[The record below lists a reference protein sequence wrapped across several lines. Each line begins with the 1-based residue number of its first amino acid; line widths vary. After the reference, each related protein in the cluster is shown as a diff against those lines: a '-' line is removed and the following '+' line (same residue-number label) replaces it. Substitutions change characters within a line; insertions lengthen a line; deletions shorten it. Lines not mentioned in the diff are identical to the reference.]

1 MTHEEAREEAEE
13 IMDRQQRAKADK
25 PKAPPESEVEE
36 VRIYVV
42 QRGDSLSKIAQEVY
56 GDSSR
61 WREIFDANREQI
73 KDPKLIRPG
82 QELRIP

>member
-1 MTHEEAREEAEE
+1 MSHEEARKEAEE
-13 IMDRQQRAKADK
+13 IMNRQPRPKPAK
-25 PKAPPESEVEE
+25 PKAPPAPEAEE

-56 GDSSR
+56 GDGNR
-61 WREIFDANREQI
+61 WREIFEANREQI

>member
-1 MTHEEAREEAEE
+1 MSHEEARKEAEE
-13 IMDRQQRAKADK
+13 IMDRQPRPRPPK
-25 PKAPPESEVEE
+25 PETPPEPEAEE

-56 GDSSR
+56 GDGSR
-61 WREIFDANREQI
+61 WREIFQANKEQI